1 MKEKSRG
8 DFFGLLLIF
17 AGVLLIVCWVTEW
30 LQSET
35 LQWLW
40 ILLLYFWIGYMSG
53 EVGALGRKMSWG
65 FETGFMGSDSLNTR
79 QLTIRA
85 MKGGGGLSI
94 ENDGGVRIA
103 IENQGERLLLLIQD
117 GQREQPASIDVLK
130 LAELASYLRD
140 RVPPEEIVT
149 ALPARDATS

>member
-1 MKEKSRG
+1 MRDKNRG
-8 DFFGLLLIF
+8 DFFGLLLVF
-17 AGVLLIVCWVTEW
+17 AGVLLIVCWITEW
-30 LQSET
+30 FERET

-53 EVGALGRKMSWG
+53 EVGAFRRKVSWG
-65 FETGFMGSDSLNTR
+65 FETGFVGSDSLNTR
-79 QLTIRA
+79 QLTIKA

-130 LAELASYLRD
+130 LAALAGHLRE
-140 RVPPEEIVT
+140 RVAPEEIVPE
-149 ALPARDATS
+149 LQGRDAAS

>member
-8 DFFGLLLIF
+8 DFFGLLLVF
-17 AGVLLIVCWVTEW
+17 AGVLLIVCWIAEW
-30 LQSET
+30 FERET

-53 EVGALGRKMSWG
+53 EVGALGRKISWG
-65 FETGFMGSDSLNTR
+65 FETGFVGSDSINTR
-79 QLTIRA
+79 QLIIRA

-94 ENDGGVRIA
+94 ENDAGVRIA

-117 GQREQPASIDVLK
+117 GHGEQPASIDVLQ
-130 LAELASYLRD
+130 LAALAGHLRE
-140 RVPPEEIVT
+140 RVAPEEIVSE
-149 ALPARDATS
+149 LQGQDAAS